1 MVAPLI
7 LKSNDGNVAGYVRG
21 NIFRKETAHKNMLNS
36 PPGWSIGMETFEKLR
51 RYGVDTIQ
59 MYDKDEKKLYVCSY
73 NTFKEN
79 GLTVDRKNGKNAVLA
94 LSFWRVF

>member
-1 MVAPLI
+1 
-7 LKSNDGNVAGYVRG
+7 
-21 NIFRKETAHKNMLNS
+21 
-36 PPGWSIGMETFEKLR
+36 
-51 RYGVDTIQ
+51 VDTIQ